1 MAVQTVKSTDS
12 VGYGPASTA
21 RAPGAVRDAVTSL
34 ATQISELNGA
44 QLAGPR
50 ADASTPDGFEGF
62 GRLPKAMAATS
73 QNTAKQLPSFGSM
86 GLAPMAYFAQ
96 ERGETSSSSGA
107 LRNLGPNA
115 SSRGAGTYEFAK
127 RTIQGGP
134 EANYRY
140 S

>member
-1 MAVQTVKSTDS
+1 MAVSTVRSTDG
-12 VGYGPASTA
+12 VGYGLASVA

-34 ATQISELNGA
+34 GTQIDALNGS

-62 GRLPKAMAATS
+62 GNLPKAATAAA
-73 QNTAKQLPSFGSM
+73 QNTAKQLPSFGSI

-96 ERGETSSSSGA
+96 ERSDASSSSGSM
-107 LRNLGPNA
+107 RNLGPNA
-115 SSRGAGTYEFAK
+115 SSRGAGTYDFAK
-127 RTIQGGP
+127 RTIAGEP
-134 EANYRY
+134 EERYRY

>member
-1 MAVQTVKSTDS
+1 MAVPTVRSTDS
-12 VGYGPASTA
+12 VGYGPVSSA

-34 ATQISELNGA
+34 GTQIDALNGA

-50 ADASTPDGFEGF
+50 AEASTPDGFEGF
-62 GRLPKAMAATS
+62 GNLPKAATAA
-73 QNTAKQLPSFGSM
+73 QNTAKQLPSFGSI

-96 ERGETSSSSGA
+96 ERGDTSSSSGA

-115 SSRGAGTYEFAK
+115 SSRGAGTYDFAK
-127 RTIQGGP
+127 RTIAGVP
-134 EANYRY
+134 EARYRY

>member
-1 MAVQTVKSTDS
+1 MAVQTVRSTDS
-12 VGYGPASTA
+12 VGYGPVSAA
-21 RAPGAVRDAVTSL
+21 RAPGTVRDAVTSL
-34 ATQISELNGA
+34 ASQINELNGA

-50 ADASTPDGFEGF
+50 AEASTPDGFEGF
-62 GRLPKAMAATS
+62 GRLPKAAVAAS
-73 QNTAKQLPSFGSM
+73 QNMAKQVPSFGSM

-96 ERGETSSSSGA
+96 ERGDSASAPGA

-127 RTIQGGP
+127 RTIEGGP
-134 EANYRY
+134 EARYRY